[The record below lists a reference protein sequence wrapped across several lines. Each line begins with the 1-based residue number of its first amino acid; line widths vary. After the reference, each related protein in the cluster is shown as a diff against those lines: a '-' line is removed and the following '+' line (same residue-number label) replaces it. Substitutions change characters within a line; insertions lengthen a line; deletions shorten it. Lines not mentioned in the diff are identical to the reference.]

1 MSKLLRPKVLLPL
14 LAVIALLVVLSLLI
28 PPVVLPAIEI
38 PAEVVLH
45 VFGVPITNTLLA
57 SWLTMLVLIL
67 LAYFATR
74 RISLVPSGLQN
85 LMEMAIE
92 ALYGIVEDMAGAK
105 WGRRFFP
112 VVMTIFL
119 FLIISNWMGIL
130 PFFGSVGILHEVHEG
145 HGYEIQPLTERIA
158 LLTKQEAES
167 GHGYALAPYLRSA
180 ATDLNVPL
188 ALAIVSVA
196 LTQYF
201 GVKSLGPK
209 YFSKFF
215 SFNFRQGAFNGFI
228 ELFVGVLEL
237 VSEIA
242 KIISF
247 TFRLFGNVFAG
258 EVLLGVLAFL
268 IPYVVSIPFYGL
280 ELFIGFIQ
288 ALVFSMLT
296 LVFFT
301 LAIAGHGEEAH
312 Q

>member
-1 MSKLLRPKVLLPL
+1 VSRLRNPKVLLPL
-14 LAVIALLVVLSLLI
+14 LAVVAVIVILSLLM

-45 VFGVPITNTLLA
+45 VFGIPITNTLLA
-57 SWLTMLVLIL
+57 TWLAMLLLIVA
-67 LAYFATR
+67 AYFATR
-74 RISLVPSGLQN
+74 KMSLVPAGMQN
-85 LMEMAIE
+85 LMEVVIE

-112 VVMTIFL
+112 FVMTIFL
-119 FLIISNWMGIL
+119 FLLVSNWLGIL
-130 PFFGSVGILHEVHEG
+130 PFFSSVGVIHEVHEG
-145 HGYEIQPLTERIA
+145 TGYEIQHVTEGIA
-158 LLTKQEAES
+158 LLTRHEAGE
-167 GHGYALAPYLRSA
+167 GHGYMLAPYLRSA

-188 ALAIVSVA
+188 ALAIVSVV
-196 LTQYF
+196 LTQFF
-201 GVKSLGPK
+201 GIKSLGLK
-209 YFSKFF
+209 YFKKFF
-215 SFNFRQGAFNGFI
+215 SFNFKQGLFNGFI
-228 ELFVGVLEL
+228 EFFVGVLEL

-268 IPYVVSIPFYGL
+268 IPFLISIPFYGL

-301 LAIAGHGEEAH
+301 LAIAGHGEESH
-312 Q
+312 H